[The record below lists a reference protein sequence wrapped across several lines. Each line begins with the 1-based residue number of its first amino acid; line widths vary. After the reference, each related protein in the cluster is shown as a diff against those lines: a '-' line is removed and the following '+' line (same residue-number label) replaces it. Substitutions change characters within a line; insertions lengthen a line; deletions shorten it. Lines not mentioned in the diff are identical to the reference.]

1 MFRLTPLARRGL
13 VSCAAAVCLSGA
25 ALVSCDAE
33 DFSIQLYNVIPTDA
47 SCAYVNLATESLP
60 SGTVDLALS
69 PTYSLNL
76 VAQNRLTNN
85 LTANNLRPVD
95 GFSLTTTIN
104 LTSLSVRYID
114 VDEVDI
120 GLDPEVSIPLSG
132 VLPVL
137 ATTASSTNR
146 TGTVVLPEITV
157 LDQQM
162 AQILSQNNIF
172 RRVTPSGKVITR
184 GNFKIVLAMR
194 LHGKT
199 IDDKEVQSNEVMF
212 PINVCVGCLVTSSA
226 QSSCGAELL
235 ENDVKLLEECPSMI
249 GRDNITVSCSLC
261 EQVAQ
266 KDYVHICSD
275 R

>member
-1 MFRLTPLARRGL
+1 MSRLTPLARRGL
-13 VSCAAAVCLSGA
+13 VSCAAAVFLSGA

-47 SCAYVNLATESLP
+47 ECKYVNLATESLP
-60 SGTVDLALS
+60 SGTVDLALA

-85 LTANNLRPVD
+85 VTANNLKPSD
-95 GFSLTTTIN
+95 GFSVTTTIN

-120 GLDPEVSIPLSG
+120 GLDPEVNIPVSG

-137 ATTASSTNR
+137 ASTTSSTTR

-157 LDQQM
+157 LDPQM
-162 AQILSQNNIF
+162 VQILSQNNLF
-172 RRVTPSGKVITR
+172 RRVTPSGKVVTR

-194 LHGKT
+194 LYGKT
-199 IDDKEVQSNEVMF
+199 LDGKEVQSNEVQF
-212 PINVCVGCLVTSSA
+212 PVNVCVGCLVTSSA
-226 QSSCGAELL
+226 QTSCGAGLL
-235 ENDVKLLEECPSMI
+235 ESDTKLLDACPSMI
-249 GRDNITVSCSLC
+249 GHDDVYVSCSLC

-266 KDYVHICSD
+266 RDYVHLCSD